1 MSMDCKPGR
10 NAAKRLAVRPQLIR
24 PHTHTENMQ
33 TANQDIFAR
42 ILATKATSAWSKAV
56 KAYALELMDDL
67 EGDFTQAKLLNGAE
81 NWKAYSSGGCAL
93 IYDEDI
99 AERLCSPSAF
109 KRSNLGANPPNKD
122 ESWLDCQ
129 ARALSQASR
138 LAAKC
143 ARPESVHLVASI
155 YR

>member
-1 MSMDCKPGR
+1 M
-10 NAAKRLAVRPQLIR
+10 
-24 PHTHTENMQ
+24 TT
-33 TANQDIFAR
+33 TTTNQDISAR
-42 ILATKATSAWSKAV
+42 ILATKATSAWGKAV
-56 KAYALELMDDL
+56 KAYALELMDAL

-81 NWKAYSSGGCAL
+81 NWKAYSSGGCAF

-143 ARPESVHLVASI
+143 ARPEAIHLVASL

>member
-1 MSMDCKPGR
+1 MKKTLT
-10 NAAKRLAVRPQLIR
+10 N
-24 PHTHTENMQ
+24 H
-33 TANQDIFAR
+33 DISAR

-56 KAYALELMDDL
+56 KAYALELMDEL
-67 EGDFTQAKLLNGAE
+67 EGDFTQVKLLNGAE
-81 NWKAYSSGGCAL
+81 NWRAYSYGGCAL
-93 IYDEDI
+93 IYDDDI
-99 AERLCSPSAF
+99 AERVCSPSEF

-143 ARPESVHLVASI
+143 ARSEAIHLVASI
-155 YR
+155 HR

>member
-1 MSMDCKPGR
+1 MKS
-10 NAAKRLAVRPQLIR
+10 
-24 PHTHTENMQ
+24 
-33 TANQDIFAR
+33 
-42 ILATKATSAWSKAV
+42 
-56 KAYALELMDDL
+56 YALELMDDL

-93 IYDEDI
+93 VYDEDI
-99 AERLCSPSAF
+99 AERLCSPSDF

-143 ARPESVHLVASI
+143 ARPEAIHLVTSL

>member
-1 MSMDCKPGR
+1 MK
-10 NAAKRLAVRPQLIR
+10 
-24 PHTHTENMQ
+24 TE
-33 TANQDIFAR
+33 TTNQDISAR

-56 KAYALELMDDL
+56 KSYALELMDDL

-143 ARPESVHLVASI
+143 ARPEAVHLVASL

>member
-1 MSMDCKPGR
+1 MR
-10 NAAKRLAVRPQLIR
+10 
-24 PHTHTENMQ
+24 TT
-33 TANQDIFAR
+33 TTNQDISAR

-81 NWKAYSSGGCAL
+81 NWKAYSVGGCTL

-143 ARPESVHLVASI
+143 ARPEAVHLVASL